1 MSHEEPVTL
10 NSAQIEA
17 GFAAVMT
24 QLNEIDHDSAR
35 ELREKTEHLL
45 LGYETYALAQQYLEQ
60 GDFERGA
67 HCLHI
72 AAGQGIPAANGE
84 LRELRELHRAIS
96 TPDAVIGR
104 PGLTE
109 PEEGTRRA
117 VVPPQSR
124 SEITPDPD
132 RSFAPEHSSV
142 GRTLRQARIAAGLT
156 CDDVSTTTRVRRSLV
171 HAIERDDFAP
181 CGGDVYARGHIRAL
195 ARAVRLDPEPLL
207 ARFTADHGG
216 QPGSKTPAALLSPS
230 ERIRAG
236 RREPRWTAALVAAVV
251 AVTGFIGYTA
261 LDRDAGGTRG
271 AVGPT
276 AITNR
281 PVPATP
287 KTERPGT
294 SSAPRPEDS
303 AIAAAPQDGVTVLV
317 SAGRDRSWISAED
330 HTGRLLWSGLLE
342 RGDSKT
348 FQDSERIDLVLGNA
362 GAVELYVD
370 GKKTEH
376 RFPPGQVERL
386 TFAKGDPG

>member
-1 MSHEEPVTL
+1 M
-10 NSAQIEA
+10 
-17 GFAAVMT
+17 
-24 QLNEIDHDSAR
+24 
-35 ELREKTEHLL
+35 
-45 LGYETYALAQQYLEQ
+45 
-60 GDFERGA
+60 
-67 HCLHI
+67 

-84 LRELRELHRAIS
+84 LRKLREPQRARAIS

-104 PGLTE
+104 PGRSE

-117 VVPPQSR
+117 FVPHQSR
-124 SEITPDPD
+124 SGITPDAG
-132 RSFAPEHSSV
+132 RSAAPERSSV

-156 CDDVSTTTRVRRSLV
+156 CDDVSTTTRVRRCLV

-181 CGGDVYARGHIRAL
+181 CGGDFYARGHIRAL

-216 QPGSKTPAALLSPS
+216 QPGSNAPAALLSPA

-251 AVTGFIGYTA
+251 AVTGFIGYTV
-261 LDRDAGGTRG
+261 LDGDAGGTRA

-276 AITNR
+276 TTTSR
-281 PVPATP
+281 PAPATR

-294 SSAPRPEDS
+294 GSAPRPTGR
-303 AIAAAPQDGVTVLV
+303 ATAAAARDRVTVQV
-317 SAGRDRSWISAED
+317 SADRDRSWISAED
-330 HTGRLLWSGLLE
+330 HAGRPLWSGLLE
-342 RGDSKT
+342 RGDSRT
-348 FQDSERIDLVLGNA
+348 FQDSERIGLVLGNA

-370 GKKTEH
+370 GKRTGH

-386 TFAKGDPG
+386 TFAKDHPND